1 MPRRR
6 SACSAARAVLTSR
19 RGLSDVDE
27 LRAKHEAELER
38 QRAEQRAAV
47 EKARSED
54 IKSQMNAEQELS
66 LIHI

>member
-19 RGLSDVDE
+19 RGLSGVDE

-47 EKARSED
+47 EKARSEAV
-54 IKSQMNAEQELS
+54 SYTHLRAHET
-66 LIHI
+66 

>member
-19 RGLSDVDE
+19 RGLSGVDE

-54 IKSQMNAEQELS
+54 INCLLYTSPS
-66 LIHI
+66 PRDRG